1 MVYSEELAIRI
12 RKSIAHLEHCT
23 EKEMMGGLAFM
34 LNDKMCVGILKDE
47 LLCRIDP
54 VRHEEALTQTG
65 CREMDFTGKSMK
77 GWIMVAEE
85 GMKTK
90 KLLDG
95 WIALAIEFN
104 AKAKKSKPKTRST
117 KAKK

>member
-1 MVYSEELAIRI
+1 
-12 RKSIAHLEHCT
+12 
-23 EKEMMGGLAFM
+23 
-34 LNDKMCVGILKDE
+34 
-47 LLCRIDP
+47 
-54 VRHEEALTQTG
+54 
-65 CREMDFTGKSMK
+65 MDFTGKSMK